1 MRKHFALAGHAGAA
15 LWLWA
20 LLGCGDAKLPTLDEV
35 KQAASDS
42 VESVQQRAET
52 AVAAARTGSIEVK
65 LDAPLKIAEGYAKI
79 ARFSGNRPGTLQ
91 ITSYADPVREK
102 YPSVFIRTE
111 LPAGPATA
119 LAGQTLQAIVYVQ
132 PVNGGPVWQNSAPV
146 EVRITEA
153 DETIISG
160 EIVRG
165 EMTNAETDIAVQ
177 LSGKFTAVLQ

>member
-1 MRKHFALAGHAGAA
+1 MRKYFAQSSRIVVAAGMLG
-15 LWLWA
+15 

-42 VESVQQRAET
+42 VESVQERAET
-52 AVAAARTGSIEVK
+52 AVAGVRTGSIEIA
-65 LDAPLKIAEGYAKI
+65 LDAPLKVAEGYARV

-102 YPSVFIRTE
+102 YPSVFLRAD
-111 LPAGPATA
+111 LPSGPATP

-132 PVNGGPVWQNSAPV
+132 PVNGGPVWQSAAPV
-146 EVRITEA
+146 EVRIAEA
-153 DETIISG
+153 DEKIVSG

-165 EMTNAETDIAVQ
+165 EMVNTETEVTVQ
-177 LSGKFTAVLQ
+177 LSGKFTAVLP